1 MCWLAV
7 YVLFAVRRAYADGWP
22 SAVARAVVLQVV
34 YFAGTM
40 AVTYGTLLAAMNAAS
55 GRS

>member
-1 MCWLAV
+1 VCWLAV